1 MERLEQVVTRKV
13 VKALTAD
20 DAFLEGLSDKL
31 RSSNMGA
38 MVREFAR
45 EEIAAF
51 LNSAAAVPADIAK
64 ALRIASRFGPI
75 DREAAQALVDSLAPG
90 AEPAKH
96 KTLADLAADPAWM
109 NR

>member
-1 MERLEQVVTRKV
+1 MNMERLEQVVTRKV

-64 ALRIASRFGPI
+64 ALWIANRFTK
-75 DREAAQALVDSLAPG
+75 SFAPG
-90 AEPAKH
+90 TEPAKH